1 MSNKFLLFLASST
14 AFIAL
19 VSLAHFPSSLKTH
32 SDNTGELAYAVANND
47 LSGEVE
53 ADETEG
59 FIDGEEVKVPPI
71 LPYDEPKTVLGIN
84 NENKWIEVDLSEQ
97 KLRAWEGNTLILE
110 SLTSTGLPYFPTPK
124 GEFHIWYKTRATRM
138 KGGEG
143 RYAYNLPNV
152 PNTMFF
158 EGPGVPS
165 SKGYGIHGAY
175 WHNDFGKVH
184 SHGCVNLPLDKAA
197 QLYEWASPDMQGK
210 SALRASA
217 DNPGTRI
224 VIHE

>member
-1 MSNKFLLFLASST
+1 MSSRFLLLLASST
-14 AFIAL
+14 AFIAI
-19 VSLAHFPSSLKTH
+19 VSLIHFPTSLKNTN
-32 SDNTGELAYAVANND
+32 NTGELAYAIANND

-53 ADETEG
+53 MDETEG
-59 FIDGEEVKVPPI
+59 FIDGEEVTVPPM

-84 NENKWIEVDLSEQ
+84 NESKWIEVDLSEQ
-97 KLRAWEGNTLILE
+97 KLRAWEGNSLYME

-124 GEFHIWYKTRATRM
+124 GEFRIWYKTRATRM

-143 RYAYNLPNV
+143 KYAYNLPNV
-152 PNTMFF
+152 PHTMFF

-165 SKGYGIHGAY
+165 YKGYGIHGAY

-217 DNPGTRI
+217 DNLGTRV